1 MINPGDVLHGNILIV
16 DDQEVNILLLE
27 RMLRGAGYDAI
38 TSTLAPAE
46 VCELHLKNRYDLILL
61 DLQMPGMDGFQVME
75 KLKEI
80 EPEGYLPVLVI
91 TAQPDHKLRAFRA
104 GAKDFISK
112 PFEISEVLA
121 RVRNMLEVRLLNKR
135 LRNYNDELEM
145 QVQARTA
152 DLKENYLE
160 TIFTMTRAAEHKD
173 EDIGAHVQ
181 RISYYSR
188 ELARMLG
195 QDENFVD
202 MVFFASPMH
211 DIGKIGVPDH
221 VLLKPG
227 PLTPDEWDVMKAHTT
242 MGSEILG
249 RSKSPY
255 LQMGAEI
262 ALDHHER
269 WDGAGYPN
277 GKRGEDIPLPARIVN
292 ICDIY
297 DALRNRRPYKPE
309 FDHEKAV
316 DIIMHGDGRTQPEH
330 FDPVILEAFK
340 QNHQTFRDI
349 FELHSA

>member
-91 TAQPDHKLRAFRA
+91 TVQPDHKLRAFRA